1 MESLLYS
8 FGYIINMTER
18 VKKYTV
24 IFSKD
29 RIFSDQNKEAK
40 ILYDQ
45 SRFGEPVE
53 NKFQYSLVEALFLL
67 EKKRVNVVDGKK
79 SKLKFDG
86 FISKAEKIEKNF
98 WIKYCVYKDLRNRG
112 YITKTALKFGA
123 DFRVYDRG
131 VKPGEDHAKWIVYPV
146 KEDSS
151 FTWYDF
157 AAKNRVAHSTR
168 KKLLLAVVDD
178 EGDVSYWESGWIKP

>member
-1 MESLLYS
+1 MAE
-8 FGYIINMTER
+8 
-18 VKKYTV
+18 KKARRYNI

-29 RIFSDQNKEAK
+29 RVYSEQTKEAK

-53 NKFQYSLVEALFLL
+53 GKFQYSLVEALLLL
-67 EKKRVNVVDGKK
+67 EKARVNILDKK
-79 SKLKFDG
+79 KKLKFDD
-86 FISKAEKIEKNF
+86 FVSRAERVEKNF
-98 WIKYCVYKDLRNRG
+98 WVKYCVFRDLRNRG
-112 YITKTALKFGA
+112 YIVKTALKFGA

-131 VKPGEDHAKWIVYPV
+131 IKPGDDHAKWIVYPV
-146 KEDSS
+146 KESTS

-178 EGDVSYWESGWIKP
+178 EGDVSYWESSWVKP